1 VIGNFPPFIMI
12 VVSTQLRFRVWA
24 SAFNGDR
31 HHGFYDTVI
40 YQKGCLEKRL
50 VREKVSGRK
59 SWREK
64 K

>member
-1 VIGNFPPFIMI
+1 MI